1 MGQSATL
8 LQLRFDSFELDEAD
22 ARLKRDGKPVAL
34 APKAFGVLCALARQP
49 GMLVTKNALLD
60 AVWGHQHVSESVLKT
75 TISQLRA
82 ALADDASSPRY
93 IETASRLGYRFV
105 GKMTTGSD
113 PSRASARPAPK
124 SHPVQLEMGSN
135 PTAFVGR
142 RIPFARLQE
151 AWNRAQAGQRQLVWI
166 AGDAGVGKS
175 TLLEAFTRS
184 SGAVAIAQGQCV
196 EQHGAGEPYLP
207 VLQALGDLARVYPEL
222 ATFMRSAA
230 PTWLLQ
236 LPWLITEAENAS
248 LTREL
253 VGVSQERMV
262 REFHELVARFTGK
275 QPLLFITEDLHWS
288 DQATLRLMDHF
299 ARHRGRANILWIG
312 TFRLTQVIAEDHP
325 LQDLRQE
332 LRPHRLCEEILLDP
346 FSEAEVL
353 DYLRGRT
360 QAAEIPEAF
369 VRRVH
374 AHTDGLPLFVTN
386 VIDAL
391 LGQDTDGSAAERTH
405 LNMAANASL
414 PVPEDLT
421 GTVERR
427 IGKMPADVAKLLEAA
442 AICGVEFRAG
452 AVAEVLGR
460 ALHDIIEAC
469 DRLVHKQYWL
479 RHVATIDLRDG
490 SLDSLYAFRHAI
502 YRHVFYQRTGAA
514 TRVQLHRRVAQVLSA
529 GIAQG
534 VPVAPAEIAL
544 HHELG
549 REPGPALRAY
559 AMAAQSAL
567 RSFAPNAAF
576 ELCEH
581 ARTLFPL
588 LHEGPDRLA
597 LELAIESPRGVAT
610 AQINGV
616 GSAESRAAFERVR
629 ELCELLPQH
638 PARAVLLNGYGAS
651 LFSRGEYAKLQE
663 LAERLELLDGPDRE
677 PLLVMTGLFRASA
690 ASARGE
696 CRISTESWLKA
707 IAHCE
712 AITDRSGFH
721 AFIVDPETGIR
732 ANAVRTLFERGLI
745 DQARAQATR
754 ALALGEALG
763 QPLAQSLA
771 HWRAGMLEVRLGN
784 PHRVLEHADAMAQIV
799 TRTCVVQGDGPSRY
813 LRGWAEA
820 HLGNP
825 RRGLENIRD
834 GLERHLRIGMLASS
848 TEVMGYAAEALI
860 IAEDFEGAH
869 RQLGEAFA
877 RTREIEEHNY
887 VPVLLM
893 LQARVAQ
900 GLGDANAAYH
910 WLQEAVRMAR
920 LQEAPGFE
928 LKAACALTEHP
939 SSTRDD
945 RKALANLLA
954 TFTEGLDSKDYLHGQ
969 ALLAETRPKPDV
981 SQTTS

>member
-1 MGQSATL
+1 MGQTATT
-8 LQLRFDSFELDEAD
+8 LQLRFDAFELNEAD
-22 ARLKRDGKPVAL
+22 ARLKFDGKPVAL

-93 IETASRLGYRFV
+93 IETASRLGYRFIA
-105 GKMTTGSD
+105 KMAGPVLTQS
-113 PSRASARPAPK
+113 ASKPGPAPE
-124 SHPVQLEMGSN
+124 SIQLEMVSD
-135 PTAFVGR
+135 PTVFVGR
-142 RIPFARLQE
+142 KAPLARLRE
-151 AWNRAQAGQRQLVWI
+151 AWSRAQAGQRQLVWI

-196 EQHGAGEPYLP
+196 EQHGTGEPYLP

-222 ATFMRSAA
+222 ATIMRSTA

-236 LPWLITEAENAS
+236 LPWLTTEAESNG
-248 LTREL
+248 LRREL

-262 REFHELVARFTGK
+262 REFHELIVRFTEK
-275 QPLLFITEDLHWS
+275 QPLLFVMEDLHWS

-299 ARHRGRANILWIG
+299 ARQRGSAKILWIG

-325 LQDLRQE
+325 LQALRQE
-332 LRPHRLCEEILLDP
+332 LRLHRLCEEILLDP
-346 FSEAEVL
+346 FSESEVL
-353 DYLRGRT
+353 DYLRGRIH
-360 QAAEIPEAF
+360 AAEVPEAF

-374 AHTDGLPLFVTN
+374 AHTDGLPLFVAN
-386 VIDAL
+386 VFDAL
-391 LGQDTDGSAAERTH
+391 LGQDAGGDAAECARLTY
-405 LNMAANASL
+405 AANAAL

-421 GTVERR
+421 GAVEKR
-427 IGKMPADVAKLLEAA
+427 IGGMPADIVKLLEAA

-452 AVAEVLGR
+452 AVAEVLGL
-460 ALHDIIEAC
+460 ALHEVIESC
-469 DRLVHKQYWL
+469 DQLVRKQYWL

-490 SLDSLYAFRHAI
+490 SLDSTYAFRHAI

-514 TRVQLHRRVAQVLSA
+514 TRVQLHRRVAQVLNA
-529 GIAQG
+529 GLTQG
-534 VPVAPAEIAL
+534 VPVAPAELAL
-544 HHELG
+544 HHERG
-549 REPGPALRAY
+549 REPAPALRAY
-559 AMAAQSAL
+559 VMAAQGAL
-567 RSFAPNAAF
+567 RSFAPIAAL

-581 ARTLFPL
+581 ARALFPL
-588 LHEGPDRLA
+588 LPEGPERFA

-610 AQINGV
+610 AQIHGV
-616 GSAESRAAFERVR
+616 GSAESAAAFERVR
-629 ELCELLPQH
+629 ELCDLLPQH

-663 LAERLELLDGPDRE
+663 LAERLDLLEGPDRE

-696 CRISTESWLKA
+696 CRVSTEWWLKA

-712 AITDRSGFH
+712 AITERSGFQ
-721 AFIVDPETGIR
+721 AFIVDPEAGIR

-745 DQARAQATR
+745 DQARAQAAR

-784 PHRVLEHADAMAQIV
+784 PHRVLEHADALAQIV
-799 TRTCVVQGDGPSRY
+799 AKTCVVQGDGPSRY

-820 HLGNP
+820 QLGNP
-825 RRGLENIRD
+825 RQGLEKIRD
-834 GLERHLRIGMLASS
+834 GLDRHLRIGMLASS
-848 TEVMGYAAEALI
+848 TEVMGYAAEAQVL
-860 IAEDFEGAH
+860 AEDFDNAQK
-869 RQLGEAFA
+869 QLAEAFA
-877 RTREIEEHNY
+877 RSREIDEHTY
-887 VPVLLM
+887 VPVLLI

-900 GLGDANAAYH
+900 GVGDTKAAYR
-910 WLQEAVRMAR
+910 WLREAVRMAR
-920 LQEAPGFE
+920 VQEAPGFE
-928 LKAACALTEHP
+928 LKAASALVEHP
-939 SSTRDD
+939 SSTLDD
-945 RKALANLLA
+945 RNALAELLA

-969 ALLAETRPKPDV
+969 ALLQTRPKRDV